1 MIITLVRIELLKI
14 FRKWRTYIG
23 FIAIGILVP
32 LLHLAMYL
40 EGQSSIDYVTRG
52 LRDSFILV
60 GNLLNGYWIS
70 YIILNALTVH
80 IPFLITLV
88 AADLLAGEATAGT
101 YRILVTRPVS
111 RMQIVT
117 SKFLA
122 GIIYTG
128 SLIFWLAV
136 MSLVVGLIVFG
147 RGELIVADSQA
158 VIIFEKGDVFWRFFL
173 AYGFGILSM
182 SVVCSLAI
190 LFSSLVENAIGPI
203 VSTMAVIIIFI
214 ILSAFDIGILKE
226 IRPYLFTNYMLNWRE
241 FFNDPMDLA
250 DITKAL
256 LVLSGHIIVFF
267 TVTSFIFHKKDI
279 LS

>member
-1 MIITLVRIELLKI
+1 MILTLVRIELMKI

-23 FIAIGILVP
+23 FIAIGVLVP

-40 EGQSSIDYVTRG
+40 EGQNSIDYVTRG

-70 YIILNALTVH
+70 YLILNALIIH

-88 AADLLAGEATAGT
+88 AGDLMAGEATAGT
-101 YRILVTRPVS
+101 YRILVTRPIS

-117 SKFLA
+117 SKYIA
-122 GIIYTG
+122 GLIYT
-128 SLIFWLAV
+128 SLLIFWLAL
-136 MSLVVGLIVFG
+136 MSLVVGTIVFG
-147 RGELIVADSQA
+147 SGELIVAGSQA
-158 VIIFEKGDVFWRFFL
+158 IIIFEKSDILWRFVL
-173 AYGFGILSM
+173 AYGFAILSM
-182 SVVCSLAI
+182 TVVCSLAI

-214 ILSAFDIGILKE
+214 ILSNFDVAILKE
-226 IRPYLFTNYMLNWRE
+226 IKPYLFTTYMLNWRE
-241 FFNDPMDLA
+241 FFNDPLNIS
-250 DITKAL
+250 DIAKA
-256 LVLSGHIIVFF
+256 VLILTGHILIFF
-267 TVTSFIFHKKDI
+267 SASAYIFKKKDI